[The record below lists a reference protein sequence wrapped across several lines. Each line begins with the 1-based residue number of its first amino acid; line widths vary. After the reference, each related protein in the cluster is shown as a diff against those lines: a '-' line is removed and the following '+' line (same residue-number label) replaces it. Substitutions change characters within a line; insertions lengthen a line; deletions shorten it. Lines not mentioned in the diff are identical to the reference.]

1 MKNRLATLFAT
12 LVLSGAAGAAPPS
25 DPRVEALF
33 EAARQGD
40 VATVTRLLDA
50 GLDVNAKGRY
60 DTTALFFAAD
70 KGQLAVVD
78 LLLARGADA
87 NLHDTFYKATPL
99 SWALQRDHAEIARKL
114 VEKGAAEPE
123 RALELAVKQK
133 DEGLARAV
141 LARGPLSAP
150 DRVMNLSAARKAGA
164 ATIVALL
171 EKSEPKPEP
180 EVKMASDAL
189 GLLAGEY
196 VGEGEAR
203 VKVEMRDGRLVAQ
216 TPKGEAWS
224 LVPIGVFPGGENR
237 FRVADK
243 VDTWMQFGGRGGN
256 IEYAYVQEADVRSSF
271 RRAGATADASKSA
284 TRAETPSALEPA
296 TRGKAA
302 PWPSFRGANASGIGD
317 GQGAPSQ
324 WDLAKGS
331 NVLWK
336 TALPGLANSSP
347 IVWGDRIYLTAA
359 AGTKGD
365 PTFRTGL
372 YGDVD
377 PVPEEGPQSWHLLC
391 VDKKTGRLLWDR
403 VAHEGAP
410 RVKRHTKSTYANPTP
425 ATDGRYVVAQFG
437 SEGLFSFDMEGRLLW
452 KKDLGV
458 LDSGWFYDPTYQ
470 WGFSSSPVIYGDS
483 VIAQVDIQKGSF
495 IAAWD
500 LATGRELWRTPRE
513 EISTWGTPTLLRGP
527 QGDEI
532 VTNGT
537 TVRAY
542 DPKTGA
548 LLWNLGPNSEV
559 TVATPVTAD
568 GIVYVTAGYPPV
580 QPVYAVRAGA
590 RGKLDLPADQTKS
603 SSVAWS
609 VTKGGT
615 YIPTPLVYRGLLYT
629 LHNNGRLL
637 CYDAK
642 TGDLVYG
649 GRVGTGGTFTAS
661 PVAADG
667 RLFIATEEGD
677 VFVVRAGPQYELLA
691 TNAMGEVVMATPAI
705 SDGVLLVRTLKHL
718 YGLGETAPPSPQ
730 AP

>member
-12 LVLSGAAGAAPPS
+12 LVLARAAWAAPPP

-70 KGQLAVVD
+70 KGQLAVVE

-99 SWALQRDHAEIARKL
+99 SWAVQRDHAEIARKL

-123 RALELAVKQK
+123 QALELAVKQK

-150 DRVMNLSAARKAGA
+150 DRVMNLAAAKKAGA
-164 ATIVALL
+164 ASIVALL

-189 GLLAGEY
+189 GLMAGEY

-224 LVPIGVFPGGENR
+224 LVPIGVFSDGENR

-256 IEYAYVQEADVRSSF
+256 IEYAYTQEVDVQSYF

-284 TRAETPSALEPA
+284 TRAEAPSAVEPA

-317 GQGAPSQ
+317 GQGAPSH

-347 IVWGDRIYLTAA
+347 IVWGDRVYLTTA

-391 VDKKTGRLLWDR
+391 VDKKTRPAALGSRGPRGRAAR
-403 VAHEGAP
+403 EAAH
-410 RVKRHTKSTYANPTP
+410 RSRPTP
-425 ATDGRYVVAQFG
+425 
-437 SEGLFSFDMEGRLLW
+437 
-452 KKDLGV
+452 
-458 LDSGWFYDPTYQ
+458 
-470 WGFSSSPVIYGDS
+470 
-483 VIAQVDIQKGSF
+483 
-495 IAAWD
+495 
-500 LATGRELWRTPRE
+500 TPR
-513 EISTWGTPTLLRGP
+513 R
-527 QGDEI
+527 
-532 VTNGT
+532 
-537 TVRAY
+537 
-542 DPKTGA
+542 
-548 LLWNLGPNSEV
+548 
-559 TVATPVTAD
+559 
-568 GIVYVTAGYPPV
+568 PP
-580 QPVYAVRAGA
+580 
-590 RGKLDLPADQTKS
+590 
-603 SSVAWS
+603 
-609 VTKGGT
+609 
-615 YIPTPLVYRGLLYT
+615 
-629 LHNNGRLL
+629 
-637 CYDAK
+637 
-642 TGDLVYG
+642 
-649 GRVGTGGTFTAS
+649 TGGTWWRSSARRASSPSTWRGDSSGRRTSGSWTAGGS
-661 PVAADG
+661 TTRRTSGDSAA
-667 RLFIATEEGD
+667 R
-677 VFVVRAGPQYELLA
+677 R
-691 TNAMGEVVMATPAI
+691 
-705 SDGVLLVRTLKHL
+705 
-718 YGLGETAPPSPQ
+718 
-730 AP
+730 

>member
-1 MKNRLATLFAT
+1 MRTRLAALLATLALTSGTFAAS
-12 LVLSGAAGAAPPS
+12 LP

-78 LLLARGADA
+78 LLLARGAAVDV
-87 NLHDTFYKATPL
+87 HDTFYKATPL
-99 SWALQRDHAEIARKL
+99 SWAVQRDHADIARRL

-123 RALELAVKQK
+123 QALELAVKK
-133 DEGLARAV
+133 RDEALARAV

-150 DRVMNLSAARKAGA
+150 DRVQSLAEARKAGA
-164 ATIVALL
+164 AGIVALL

-180 EVKMASDAL
+180 EVAVGSDAL
-189 GLLAGEY
+189 QPLAGEY
-196 VGEGEAR
+196 AGEGEAK
-203 VKVEMRDGRLVAQ
+203 VKVEVKDDKVVVH
-216 TPKGEAWS
+216 TPGGAALT
-224 LVPIGVFPGGENR
+224 LVPLGENR
-237 FRVADK
+237 FRAKDK
-243 VDTWMQFGGRGGN
+243 AETWIQFGGRGGN
-256 IEYAYVQEADVRSSF
+256 IEWTSLQEGAVQSFF
-271 RRAGATADASKSA
+271 RRAGATADAKPNASPTDA
-284 TRAETPSALEPA
+284 PRALEQVK
-296 TRGKAA
+296 RGAAA
-302 PWPSFRGANASGIGD
+302 PWPSFRGANAAGNGD
-317 GQGAPSQ
+317 GQGAPST

-336 TALPGLANSSP
+336 TPLPGLANSSP
-347 IVWGDRIYLTAA
+347 IIWGERIYLTMA

-377 PVPEEGPQSWHLLC
+377 PVPDEGPQSWHLLC

-403 VAHEGAP
+403 VAHEGTP
-410 RVKRHTKSTYANPTP
+410 RVKRHTKSTYANSTP

-437 SEGLFSFDMEGRLLW
+437 SEGLFAFDMDGRVLW

-470 WGFSSSPVIYGDS
+470 WGFSSSPVIYGNS

-513 EISTWGTPTLLRGP
+513 EISTWGTPTVLRGP

-590 RGKLDLPADQTKS
+590 RGKLDLPPDQTKS
-603 SSVAWS
+603 ASVAWS

-615 YIPTPLVYRGLLYT
+615 YIPTPVVYRGLLYT

-642 TGDLVYG
+642 TGEQVYG
-649 GRVGTGGTFTAS
+649 ARVGAGGTFTAS

-677 VFVVRAGPQYELLA
+677 VFVVRAGPQYELLG
-691 TNAMGEVVMATPAI
+691 TNAMAEVVMATPAI
-705 SDGVLLVRTLKHL
+705 SDGVLLVRTLKNL
-718 YGLGETAPPSPQ
+718 YGLGESASPSPK

>member
-1 MKNRLATLFAT
+1 MKRILAVLLTT
-12 LVLSGAAGAAPPS
+12 LVLTGIGSAAPPA

-33 EAARQGD
+33 EAARVGD
-40 VATVTRLLDA
+40 AATVKRLLDA

-60 DTTALFFAAD
+60 DTTALFCAAD
-70 KGQLAVVD
+70 KGQGAVVE
-78 LLLARGADA
+78 LLLARGAEV
-87 NLHDTFYKATPL
+87 NVRDTFYQATPL
-99 SWALQRDHAEIARKL
+99 SWAVQRDHADIARRL

-123 RALELAVKQK
+123 QALELAVKQK
-133 DEGLARAV
+133 DEALARAI

-150 DRVMNLSAARKAGA
+150 DRALNLAAAGKAGA
-164 ATIVALL
+164 TGIVALL
-171 EKSEPKPEP
+171 EKSEPKPQP
-180 EVKMASDAL
+180 EVAVAGEAL
-189 GLLAGEY
+189 RPLAGEY
-196 VGEGEAR
+196 AGDGEAK
-203 VKVEMRDGRLVAQ
+203 VKVEMREGRLVAQ
-216 TPKGEAWS
+216 TPGGETWT
-224 LVPIGVFPGGENR
+224 LVPLGENR
-237 FRVADK
+237 FRVSEKAEA
-243 VDTWMQFGGRGGN
+243 WMQFGGRGGT
-256 IEYAYVQEADVRSSF
+256 IEWAGLQEGAVQSF
-271 RRAGATADASKSA
+271 FGRAGAAADARKPA
-284 TRAETPSALEPA
+284 LGTGGPGALEKP
-296 TRGKAA
+296 TRGNPA
-302 PWPSFRGANASGIGD
+302 PWPSFRGANATGVGD
-317 GQGAPSQ
+317 GQGAPST
-324 WDLAKGS
+324 WDVAKGA

-336 TALPGLANSSP
+336 TDLPGLANSSP
-347 IVWGDRIYLTAA
+347 IVWGDRIYLTTA

-403 VAHEGAP
+403 VAHEGTP

-437 SEGLFSFDMEGRLLW
+437 SEGLFSFDMDGRLLW

-470 WGFSSSPVIYGDS
+470 WGFSSSPVIYADS

-500 LATGRELWRTPRE
+500 LATGRERWRTPRE

-542 DPKTGA
+542 DPGTGA
-548 LLWNLGPNSEV
+548 LLWTLGPNSEV

-603 SSVAWS
+603 ASVAWS

-642 TGDLVYG
+642 TGDLIYG
-649 GRVGTGGTFTAS
+649 SRVGTGGSFTAS

-667 RLFIATEEGD
+667 RIFIATEEGD

-718 YGLGETAPPSPQ
+718 YGLGERAPAGPKAPS
-730 AP
+730 

>member
-1 MKNRLATLFAT
+1 MKTLLATLFAI
-12 LVLSGAAGAAPPS
+12 LVLTSAAFSAPPP

-40 VATVTRLLDA
+40 VVTVTRLLDA

-70 KGQLAVVD
+70 KGQLAVVE
-78 LLLARGADA
+78 LLLARGAAVDV
-87 NLHDTFYKATPL
+87 HDNFYKATPL
-99 SWALQRDHAEIARKL
+99 SWALQRDHADIARRL

-123 RALELAVKQK
+123 QALELAVKKK
-133 DEGLARAV
+133 DEALVRAV

-150 DRVMNLSAARKAGA
+150 DRVQSLDAARKAGA
-164 ATIVALL
+164 TGIVTLL
-171 EKSEPKPEP
+171 EKSEPKAEP
-180 EVKMASDAL
+180 EVAIASDAL
-189 GLLAGEY
+189 RSLVGEY
-196 VGEGEAR
+196 AGDGEAR
-203 VKVEMRDGRLVAQ
+203 AKVEVKDEKLVFQA
-216 TPKGEAWS
+216 PRGEALT
-224 LVPIGVFPGGENR
+224 LVPLGENR
-237 FRVADK
+237 FRAKDK
-243 VDTWMQFGGRGGN
+243 AETWIQFGGRGGN
-256 IEYAYVQEADVRSSF
+256 IEWTSLQEGAVQSFF
-271 RRAGATADASKSA
+271 RRAGATADAKPNA
-284 TRAETPSALEPA
+284 APTEAPRALEPA
-296 TRGKAA
+296 TRGAAA
-302 PWPSFRGANASGIGD
+302 PWPSFRGANAAGNGD
-317 GQGAPSQ
+317 GQGAPSS
-324 WDLAKGS
+324 WDLAKGT

-347 IVWGDRIYLTAA
+347 IVWGERIYLTMA

-377 PVPEEGPQSWHLLC
+377 PVPDEGPQSWHLLC

-403 VAHEGAP
+403 VAHEGTP
-410 RVKRHTKSTYANPTP
+410 RVKRHTKSTFANPTP
-425 ATDGRYVVAQFG
+425 ATDGRYVVALFG
-437 SEGLFSFDMEGRLLW
+437 SEGLFAFDMDGRLLW

-527 QGDEI
+527 EGDEI

-580 QPVYAVRAGA
+580 QPVYAVRVGA

-603 SSVAWS
+603 ASVAWS

-615 YIPTPLVYRGLLYT
+615 YIPTPVVYRGLLYT

-642 TGDLVYG
+642 TGELVYG
-649 GRVGTGGTFTAS
+649 ARVGAGGTFTAS

-677 VFVVRAGPQYELLA
+677 VFVVRAGRQYELLT

-705 SDGVLLVRTLKHL
+705 SDGVLLVRTLKNL
-718 YGLGETAPPSPQ
+718 YGLGESAQPSPKT
-730 AP
+730 P

>member
-1 MKNRLATLFAT
+1 MKVRVAAVFAM
-12 LVLSGAAGAAPPS
+12 LVLTTAGLAAPPP
-25 DPRVEALF
+25 DPRVETLF
-33 EAARQGD
+33 DAARQGD
-40 VATVTRLLDA
+40 VAAVTRLLDA

-70 KGQLAVVD
+70 KGQLAVVE
-78 LLLARGADA
+78 LLLARGASVDV
-87 NLHDTFYKATPL
+87 HDTFYKMTPL
-99 SWALQRDHAEIARKL
+99 SLAVQRDHADVARRL
-114 VEKGAAEPE
+114 VEKGASEPE
-123 RALELAVKQK
+123 QALELAVKKK
-133 DEGLARAV
+133 DETLARAV
-141 LARGPLSAP
+141 ITRGPLSAS
-150 DRVMNLSAARKAGA
+150 DRVMNLDAARKAGA
-164 ATIVALL
+164 AGLVALL

-180 EVKMASDAL
+180 EVTLASDAL
-189 GLLAGEY
+189 QPLAGEY
-196 VGEGEAR
+196 AGEGEAR
-203 VKVEMRDGRLVAQ
+203 IKVEMKDGRLVAQ
-216 TPKGEAWS
+216 TAKGEAWT
-224 LVPIGVFPGGENR
+224 LVPIGENR
-237 FRVADK
+237 FRAKDK
-243 VDTWMQFGGRGGN
+243 TETWMQFGGRGAT
-256 IEYAYVQEADVRSSF
+256 IEWTGVQEGAVQSFF
-271 RRAGATADASKSA
+271 RRAGATAEAK
-284 TRAETPSALEPA
+284 PSAVPTDIPRNLEPA
-296 TRGKAA
+296 TRGKPA

-317 GQGAPSQ
+317 GQGAPST

-336 TALPGLANSSP
+336 TAIPGLANSSP
-347 IVWGDRIYLTAA
+347 IVWGERIYLTAA
-359 AGTKGD
+359 SGAKGD

-403 VAHEGAP
+403 VAHEGTP

-437 SEGLFSFDMEGRLLW
+437 SEGLFGFDMDGKLLW

-500 LATGRELWRTPRE
+500 LATGRERWRTPRE

-527 QGDEI
+527 HGDEI

-559 TVATPVTAD
+559 TVGTPVTAD

-580 QPVYAVRAGA
+580 QPVYAVRAGS

-603 SSVAWS
+603 ASVAWS
-609 VTKGGT
+609 VNKGGT
-615 YIPTPLVYRGLLYT
+615 YIPTPVVYRGLLYT

-642 TGDLVYG
+642 TGDQVYG
-649 GRVGTGGTFTAS
+649 ARVGSGGAFSAS

-667 RLFIATEEGD
+667 RLFIANEEGD
-677 VFVVRAGPQYELLA
+677 VFVVRAGLQYELLG

-718 YGLGETAPPSPQ
+718 YGLGESAPAGPK

>member
-1 MKNRLATLFAT
+1 MMRTLAALLAT
-12 LVLSGAAGAAPPS
+12 LVLAGTGSAAPPA

-33 EAARQGD
+33 EAAREGD
-40 VATVTRLLDA
+40 AAAVKHLLDA

-70 KGQLAVVD
+70 KGQLAVVE
-78 LLLARGADA
+78 LLLASGADVNA
-87 NLHDTFYKATPL
+87 RDTFYKATPL
-99 SWALQRDHAEIARKL
+99 FWAVQHDHPEIARRL
-114 VEKGAAEPE
+114 VEKGALEPE
-123 RALELAVKQK
+123 QALELAVKQK
-133 DEGLARAV
+133 DEALARAV
-141 LARGPLSAP
+141 LARGPLSAS
-150 DRVMNLSAARKAGA
+150 DLAMNVAAARKTGA
-164 ATIVALL
+164 TGLVALL

-180 EVKMASDAL
+180 EVAVADDAL
-189 GLLAGEY
+189 RPLAGEY
-196 VGEGEAR
+196 TGDGDSR
-203 VKVEMRDGRLVAQ
+203 LKVEMREGRLVAQ
-216 TPKGEAWS
+216 IAGGETWT
-224 LVPIGVFPGGENR
+224 LVPLGENR
-237 FRVADK
+237 FRVREKAEA
-243 VDTWMQFGGRGGN
+243 WMQFGGRGGT
-256 IEYAYVQEADVRSSF
+256 IEWADRQEGAVQSF
-271 RRAGATADASKSA
+271 FGRAGAAADASKPALS
-284 TRAETPSALEPA
+284 TGGEGALERA
-296 TRGKAA
+296 TRGAAA

-317 GQGAPSQ
+317 GQGAPST
-324 WDLAKGS
+324 WDVAKGT

-365 PTFRTGL
+365 PIFRTGL

-391 VDKKTGRLLWDR
+391 VDRKTGRLLWDR
-403 VAHEGAP
+403 VAHEGTP

-437 SEGLFSFDMEGRLLW
+437 SEGLFSFDMDGRLLW

-500 LATGRELWRTPRE
+500 LATGRERWRTPRE

-548 LLWNLGPNSEV
+548 LLWSLGPNSEV

-603 SSVAWS
+603 ASVAWS
-609 VTKGGT
+609 VAKGGT

-642 TGDLVYG
+642 TGEMLYG
-649 GRVGTGGTFTAS
+649 ARVGAGGTFTAS

-677 VFVVRAGPQYELLA
+677 VFVVRAGPRYELLA

-705 SDGVLLVRTLKHL
+705 SDGLLLVRTLKNL
-718 YGLGETAPPSPQ
+718 YGLGESAPTGPQ

>member
-1 MKNRLATLFAT
+1 M
-12 LVLSGAAGAAPPS
+12 
-25 DPRVEALF
+25 
-33 EAARQGD
+33 
-40 VATVTRLLDA
+40 
-50 GLDVNAKGRY
+50 
-60 DTTALFFAAD
+60 
-70 KGQLAVVD
+70 
-78 LLLARGADA
+78 
-87 NLHDTFYKATPL
+87 
-99 SWALQRDHAEIARKL
+99 
-114 VEKGAAEPE
+114 
-123 RALELAVKQK
+123 
-133 DEGLARAV
+133 
-141 LARGPLSAP
+141 
-150 DRVMNLSAARKAGA
+150 
-164 ATIVALL
+164 
-171 EKSEPKPEP
+171 
-180 EVKMASDAL
+180 
-189 GLLAGEY
+189 
-196 VGEGEAR
+196 
-203 VKVEMRDGRLVAQ
+203 
-216 TPKGEAWS
+216 
-224 LVPIGVFPGGENR
+224 
-237 FRVADK
+237 
-243 VDTWMQFGGRGGN
+243 
-256 IEYAYVQEADVRSSF
+256 
-271 RRAGATADASKSA
+271 
-284 TRAETPSALEPA
+284 
-296 TRGKAA
+296 
-302 PWPSFRGANASGIGD
+302 
-317 GQGAPSQ
+317 
-324 WDLAKGS
+324 
-331 NVLWK
+331 
-336 TALPGLANSSP
+336 
-347 IVWGDRIYLTAA
+347 
-359 AGTKGD
+359 
-365 PTFRTGL
+365 
-372 YGDVD
+372 
-377 PVPEEGPQSWHLLC
+377 
-391 VDKKTGRLLWDR
+391 
-403 VAHEGAP
+403 
-410 RVKRHTKSTYANPTP
+410 
-425 ATDGRYVVAQFG
+425 VAQFG
-437 SEGLFSFDMEGRLLW
+437 SEGLFAFDMDGRLLW

-548 LLWNLGPNSEV
+548 LLWSLGPNSEV

-603 SSVAWS
+603 ASVAWS

-642 TGDLVYG
+642 TGDMVYG
-649 GRVGTGGTFTAS
+649 ARVGTGGTFTAS

-677 VFVVRAGPQYELLA
+677 VFVVRAGPQYELLG

-718 YGLGETAPPSPQ
+718 YGLGESGVPRPQGSLRAFSSCGRAPGLGGHRGHERPEDHGQARDVGPEHQGHGEGQRAVERLEVHPAELDHEPVLRRFPGHARPERGLEGHPRPHRRVGDEAIDQEEEDGGDQERAGLGADAREQWDSPSPRCGWRWSRSPTRGR
-730 AP
+730 AGRRRGS

>member
-1 MKNRLATLFAT
+1 MKRTLIALLAT
-12 LVLSGAAGAAPPS
+12 LVLIRTSGAAPPA

-33 EAARQGD
+33 VAARAGD
-40 VATVTRLLDA
+40 TATVKGLLDA

-60 DTTALFFAAD
+60 ETTALFCAAD
-70 KGQLAVVD
+70 KGQLAVVE
-78 LLLARGADA
+78 LLLARGADV
-87 NLHDTFYKATPL
+87 NVHDTFYKATPL
-99 SWALQRDHAEIARKL
+99 SWAVQHDHADIARRF
-114 VEKGAAEPE
+114 VEKGALKPE
-123 RALELAVKQK
+123 QALELAVKQK
-133 DEGLARAV
+133 DEALARAI
-141 LARGPLSAP
+141 LARGRLSAP
-150 DRVMNLSAARKAGA
+150 DRVMNLAAARKAEVAG
-164 ATIVALL
+164 IVALL
-171 EKSEPKPEP
+171 ENSEPKPEP
-180 EVKMASDAL
+180 EVAVPSDAL
-189 GLLAGEY
+189 RPLAGEY
-196 VGEGEAR
+196 SGDGEAK
-203 VKVEMRDGRLVAQ
+203 VKVEMREGGLVAK
-216 TPKGEAWS
+216 TPKGEAWT
-224 LVPIGVFPGGENR
+224 LVPIGENR
-237 FRVADK
+237 FRVKDK
-243 VDTWMQFGGRGGN
+243 AETWMEFGGRGGT
-256 IEYAYVQEADVRSSF
+256 IEWAGMQEGALQSVF
-271 RRAGATADASKSA
+271 GRAAAMADAAKTA
-284 TRAETPSALEPA
+284 PRAEGQGALEKA
-296 TRGKAA
+296 TRGKPA
-302 PWPSFRGANASGIGD
+302 PWPSFRGANATGNGD
-317 GQGAPSQ
+317 GQGAPST
-324 WDLAKGS
+324 WDVAKGA

-347 IVWGDRIYLTAA
+347 IVWGDRIYLTTA

-365 PTFRTGL
+365 PAFRTGL

-391 VDKKTGRLLWDR
+391 VDRKTGRLLWDR
-403 VAHEGAP
+403 VAHEGTP

-437 SEGLFSFDMEGRLLW
+437 SEGLFTFDMDGRLLW
-452 KKDLGV
+452 KQDLGV

-470 WGFSSSPVIYGDS
+470 WGFSSSPVIHGDS

-500 LATGRELWRTPRE
+500 VATGKERWRTPRE
-513 EISTWGTPTLLRGP
+513 EISTWGTPTVLRGAE
-527 QGDEI
+527 GDEI

-548 LLWNLGPNSEV
+548 LLWSLGPNSEV

-590 RGKLDLPADQTKS
+590 RGKLDLAADQTKS
-603 SSVAWS
+603 ASVAWS

-642 TGDLVYG
+642 TGEMIYG
-649 GRVGTGGTFTAS
+649 TRVGTGGTFTAS

-705 SDGVLLVRTLKHL
+705 SDGVLLVRTLKNL
-718 YGLGETAPPSPQ
+718 YGLGESAPPGPK